1 MRERLSRGIAAR
13 PLPKNADIVERTKH
27 ALCEEFVKYL
37 NAGSMKQKE
46 LAEKLGIAESLIS
59 KIIHY
64 HYEEFT
70 VDRLMK
76 YLSVIYPHFDFRL
89 LVA

>member
-1 MRERLSRGIAAR
+1 M
-13 PLPKNADIVERTKH
+13 H

-64 HYEEFT
+64 HYDEFT
-70 VDRLMK
+70 VDRLMR
-76 YLSVIYPHFDFRL
+76 YLSVIYPDFDFRL